1 VFIITESE
9 LTKVKG
15 PQWLPFT
22 FENPYNY
29 LFNSLLL
36 LKGQAPYS
44 IDHPGTT
51 TQVLGAIVLRASSLK
66 SNDDLIK
73 KVLEHP
79 EHYIQKLHWAL
90 LIFTVLVLWLVPWL
104 TAETLSNRIIGILIQ
119 APSLF
124 FSVLLWYGVLFGPD
138 LMTVPFSIA
147 AVCCCVLLVI
157 PSQSRDLSF
166 LLSIG
171 NESAAFGLTRLVRIP
186 LIAAVT
192 GLVCALGMATKLTF
206 FPLVLI
212 SLLCCRSR
220 RNLLTFAVAFILG
233 LAFVLLPIYSR
244 LGQLTTWIV
253 NLGIRSGRYDSG
265 DIGLPS
271 SSVYLSALA
280 RLVQAEPLVVI
291 VPIVAT
297 IALLGL
303 FLASGKKSAENYIGW
318 HTALVLLAIQVV
330 SLFLC
335 AKEMDSHYLIPLS
348 LTTGLNLV
356 FLFQACRIASLAK
369 PIKVIGWIALTGLL
383 VFAGKSSIEATQHRY
398 ASLRDQKHD
407 LFRLYRHAENVT
419 RNDVRVDYY
428 FSDSPIYPLCFG
440 NDWAGGAFGP
450 LLSTL
455 YPNKLFLNAFNGRF
469 QTFTEFVPP
478 EEIVKKYDHLY
489 FLGNSKWF
497 PKVNGFERD
506 TFETIDE
513 AGDYSLQKWTRK

>member
-1 VFIITESE
+1 
-9 LTKVKG
+9 
-15 PQWLPFT
+15 
-22 FENPYNY
+22 
-29 LFNSLLL
+29 
-36 LKGQAPYS
+36 
-44 IDHPGTT
+44 
-51 TQVLGAIVLRASSLK
+51 
-66 SNDDLIK
+66 
-73 KVLEHP
+73 
-79 EHYIQKLHWAL
+79 
-90 LIFTVLVLWLVPWL
+90 
-104 TAETLSNRIIGILIQ
+104 
-119 APSLF
+119 
-124 FSVLLWYGVLFGPD
+124 
-138 LMTVPFSIA
+138 MTVPFSIA

-280 RLVQAEPLVVI
+280 RMVQAEPLVVI

-303 FLASGKKSAENYIGW
+303 FLASGKKSAENNIGW

-330 SLFLC
+330 SLFL
-335 AKEMDSHYLIPLS
+335 A
-348 LTTGLNLV
+348 
-356 FLFQACRIASLAK
+356 R
-369 PIKVIGWIALTGLL
+369 
-383 VFAGKSSIEATQHRY
+383 R
-398 ASLRDQKHD
+398 
-407 LFRLYRHAENVT
+407 
-419 RNDVRVDYY
+419 
-428 FSDSPIYPLCFG
+428 
-440 NDWAGGAFGP
+440 
-450 LLSTL
+450 
-455 YPNKLFLNAFNGRF
+455 
-469 QTFTEFVPP
+469 
-478 EEIVKKYDHLY
+478 
-489 FLGNSKWF
+489 
-497 PKVNGFERD
+497 
-506 TFETIDE
+506 
-513 AGDYSLQKWTRK
+513 KWTPTI